1 MTTHQKLYMP
11 VNDTDRKPEDG
22 CCMKK
27 VRLERTLKLRK
38 EDMRDKDFNV
48 LTNNVSPEENWLNTF
63 GKDQKDVYLAPVSDS
78 LSILHNEKSQ
88 IASCLSM
95 DDLKNEKE
103 RINMNYMP
111 KKVITHESS
120 LRYQCI
126 PKDNQL
132 W

>member
-1 MTTHQKLYMP
+1 
-11 VNDTDRKPEDG
+11 
-22 CCMKK
+22 MKK

-38 EDMRDKDFNV
+38 EDMREKPYNV

-63 GKDQKDVYLAPVSDS
+63 GKDQKDQYLDPVNDT
-78 LSILHNEKSQ
+78 LSVLHNEKSQ

-95 DDLKNEKE
+95 DDLQNEKM

-126 PKDNQL
+126 PKDNKL